1 MKTLHKRIEKLQEK
15 IKPSGLYGV
24 LIIDG
29 NDYIF
34 NGKKYTEAEWKKLR
48 DKNGINSVVTII
60 DSFKK

>member
-1 MKTLHKRIEKLQEK
+1 MFTFKAF
-15 IKPSGLYGV
+15 GV

-60 DSFKK
+60 DSF